1 MIYLCFCTLDNN
13 VEISMWKFHGN
24 FHIVVYLNR
33 SKIFMDTM
41 LIQTKGKIRLVVMV
55 FILLFNFENIL
66 QFK

>member
-1 MIYLCFCTLDNN
+1 

>member
-1 MIYLCFCTLDNN
+1 MDN
-13 VEISMWKFHGN
+13 
-24 FHIVVYLNR
+24 R
-33 SKIFMDTM
+33 

>member
-1 MIYLCFCTLDNN
+1 
-13 VEISMWKFHGN
+13 
-24 FHIVVYLNR
+24 
-33 SKIFMDTM
+33 M